1 MAAALRAAASNR
13 SPLGAALVMLW
24 LPARSSCVIV
34 PPATQVAVHSL
45 RKHQET
51 WQQGSHEPSILSLG
65 QDSSC
70 HTMLAG
76 WQLLQHVGGR
86 YSSLKF
92 TSTPIILPCQRQ
104 LAA

>member
-45 RKHQET
+45 RKHRET
-51 WQQGSHEPSILSLG
+51 WQQSSDEPSILSLG
-65 QDSSC
+65 QDSFC

-76 WQLLQHVGGR
+76 SYCNMSGDGTAHSCFKVCRLIGFANVG
-86 YSSLKF
+86 
-92 TSTPIILPCQRQ
+92 
-104 LAA
+104 